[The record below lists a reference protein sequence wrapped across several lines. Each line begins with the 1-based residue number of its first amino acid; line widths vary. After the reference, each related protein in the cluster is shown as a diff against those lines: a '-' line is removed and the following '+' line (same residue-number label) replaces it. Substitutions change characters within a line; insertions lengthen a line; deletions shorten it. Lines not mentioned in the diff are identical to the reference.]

1 MSSRDGTAT
10 TMTNPASPLTPEDFR
25 KAADVSRETLARLEL
40 YVSLLTKWQRAINL
54 VSRASLPDVWRRHML
69 DSAQLSAMAPASAK
83 TWIDLGSGAGFP
95 GLVLAIMGV
104 GDVHLI
110 ESDGRKCAFL
120 HEVVRQTHAP
130 VQIHNC
136 RIEDFVESQLCPPTV
151 DVIMARAL
159 AATEALLELA
169 QPLASQDTVCFFQK
183 GQDVDNELTKLQKN
197 SNISIEK
204 LPSATNPDSVVL
216 RIGGLGRE

>member
-1 MSSRDGTAT
+1 
-10 TMTNPASPLTPEDFR
+10 MTDPASPLTPEDFR
-25 KAADVSRETLARLEL
+25 KATDVSRETLARLEH

-54 VSRASLPDVWRRHML
+54 VSRASLSDVWRRHML
-69 DSAQLSAMAPASAK
+69 DSAQLKAMAPASAK

-95 GLVLAIMGV
+95 GLVLAIMGS
-104 GDVHLI
+104 GDYHLI

-120 HEVVRQTHAP
+120 HEVARQTDAP

-136 RIEDFVESQLCPPTV
+136 RIEDFAGSQLCPPTV
-151 DVIMARAL
+151 DVITARAL

-169 QPLASQDTVCFFQK
+169 QPLASQDTVCLFQK
-183 GQDVDNELTKLQKN
+183 GQDVDNELTNLQKN
-197 SNISIEK
+197 SNIIIEK